1 MTGILQANILR
12 PTRFELVGLSLLDV
26 GPLRGPTRI
35 DFVDT
40 TGKPT
45 NLYLV
50 MGPNGAGKTTVLEAL
65 YTAMSLLSAPSHAS
79 TGIESVDAGMGGIQ
93 LDALVQLDDGSRSYL
108 RLLSIVIGVPGI
120 LKVWTRAE
128 LETFAIDEQI
138 QLHYA
143 RRIERGPFESAASEI
158 EAKAFLA
165 AILERADETP
175 AALFGQSMTLPSLLY
190 FPSDRGIRRPPTVG
204 RNIVRPD
211 LLNYAPARRFDIDG
225 LAWAD
230 SIENLLVWYTW
241 LGDKRDQVCR
251 DLVRDLVFRGA
262 KSLGEVDR
270 QNLVVPVNAGD
281 QSHRL
286 DQLSSGERQLVQLVI
301 RIVTHMTASTIVL
314 IDETELH
321 LHTVMRRRLIKIIMD
336 WARDFPG
343 LSFVMTSHEPD
354 SMRLLRPKVVEPGLS
369 KSGCLVRPKFFPRN
383 V

>member
-1 MTGILQANILR
+1 MTDVSRTDILR
-12 PTRFELVGLSLLDV
+12 PTRFELVGLSILDV
-26 GPLRGPTRI
+26 GPLRGTTRI
-35 DFVDT
+35 DFVDV

-65 YTAMSLLSAPSHAS
+65 YTAMAMLSATSHAE
-79 TGIESVDAGMGGIQ
+79 TGIGSIDTGQGGIQ
-93 LDALVQLDDGSRSYL
+93 LDALVQLDDGSRSFL
-108 RLLSIVIGVPGI
+108 RMLSIVIGAPGL
-120 LKVWTRAE
+120 LKTWTSAE
-128 LETFAIDEQI
+128 LEMFGADSQI

-143 RRIERGPFESAASEI
+143 RRLERGPFDSAASQV

-165 AILERADETP
+165 AILERADETL
-175 AALFGQSMTLPSLLY
+175 AALFGQSMTLPTLLY
-190 FPSDRGIRRPPTVG
+190 FPSDRGIRRPPTAG
-204 RNIVRPD
+204 RNIVRPG

-270 QNLVVPVNAGD
+270 QNLSVPVKAGD
-281 QSHRL
+281 HSHRL
-286 DQLSSGERQLVQLVI
+286 DQLSSGERQLVQLVV

-314 IDETELH
+314 IDETEQH
-321 LHTVMRRRLIKIIMD
+321 LHTVMRRRLINIIMD
-336 WARDFPG
+336 WARDFARTRFDAPATAQDRRASS
-343 LSFVMTSHEPD
+343 LQE
-354 SMRLLRPKVVEPGLS
+354 RLPRATQIRPPQ
-369 KSGCLVRPKFFPRN
+369 CLTFCRSTI
-383 V
+383 